1 MVPLVATASPA
12 HAANGPPSNIP
23 AQKETNM
30 RDPHAIEAFCQAYAN
45 TGNATSAFIAANPKA
60 AAWKRRSAA
69 RKAVDVMRRS
79 DVQARIAELS
89 DLIRAQAT
97 KAFIAQ
103 LEDGAEERRRSLV
116 SGILATLSGHKRV

>member
-1 MVPLVATASPA
+1 
-12 HAANGPPSNIP
+12 
-23 AQKETNM
+23 M
-30 RDPHAIEAFCQAYAN
+30 RDPRALEAFCQTYAS
-45 TGNATSAFIAANPKA
+45 TGNATGAFIVAHPRAAT
-60 AAWKRRSAA
+60 WKRRSAA
-69 RKAVDVMRRS
+69 RKAVDVMRRA

-116 SGILATLSGHKRV
+116 SGILSTLSGHKRV